1 MLDSLFILCYNSI
14 EVEEI
19 LKGFE
24 KSLRKQNFMLIKVNE
39 YYFIIKSSAFNNSYM
54 VLDSKGYVID
64 WLQEKIVWQVFQ
76 AERWRNGNDESIS
89 K

>member
-24 KSLRKQNFMLIKVNE
+24 KRLSKQNFMLIKVNE
-39 YYFIIKSSAFNNSYM
+39 YYFIRKSRAFNNSYM
-54 VLDSKGYVID
+54 VLDSKGYLID
-64 WLQEKIVWQVFQ
+64 CLQEKIVRQVFLGIDS
-76 AERWRNGNDESIS
+76 EEWE
-89 K
+89 

>member
-24 KSLRKQNFMLIKVNE
+24 KRLSKQNFMLIKVNE
-39 YYFIIKSSAFNNSYM
+39 YYFIRKSRAFNNSYM

-64 WLQEKIVWQVFQ
+64 WLEEKIVWRVFSGIDL
-76 AERWRNGNDESIS
+76 EEWE
-89 K
+89 

>member
-24 KSLRKQNFMLIKVNE
+24 KRLSKQNFMLIKVNE
-39 YYFIIKSSAFNNSYM
+39 YYFIRKSRAFKNSYM
-54 VLDSKGYVID
+54 VLDSKGYLID
-64 WLQEKIVWQVFQ
+64 WLQEKIVWQVFLGIDS
-76 AERWRNGNDESIS
+76 EEWE
-89 K
+89 

>member
-24 KSLRKQNFMLIKVNE
+24 KRLSKQNFMLIKVNE
-39 YYFIIKSSAFNNSYM
+39 YYFIKKSRAFNNSYM
-54 VLDSKGYVID
+54 VLDSKGYLID
-64 WLQEKIVWQVFQ
+64 WLQEKIVWQVFLGIDL
-76 AERWRNGNDESIS
+76 EEWE
-89 K
+89 

>member
-24 KSLRKQNFMLIKVNE
+24 KRLSKQNFMLIKVNE
-39 YYFIIKSSAFNNSYM
+39 YYFIRKSRAFNNSYM
-54 VLDSKGYVID
+54 VLDSKGYLID
-64 WLQEKIVWQVFQ
+64 
-76 AERWRNGNDESIS
+76 
-89 K
+89 

>member
-24 KSLRKQNFMLIKVNE
+24 KRLSKQNFMLIKVNE
-39 YYFIIKSSAFNNSYM
+39 YYFIRKSRAFNNSYM
-54 VLDSKGYVID
+54 VLDSKGYLID
-64 WLQEKIVWQVFQ
+64 WLQEKIVWQVFLGIDL
-76 AERWRNGNDESIS
+76 EEWE
-89 K
+89 